1 MVRLEF
7 VLSLRLA
14 VRTGNWE
21 DDSEVSRVDATGL
34 AAYR

>member
-7 VLSLRLA
+7 VFWLRLT